1 MPKVLIIEDDQNLR
15 DIYREEF
22 ETEGFSVTVAVDGEE
37 GLQKISELRPDIILL
52 DILMPKMTGFD
63 VLTKIKKDEQL
74 KSIPVLV
81 LTNLYT
87 DTYDL
92 VKNWGAAF
100 VLMKVDHTPGQVV
113 TKVRE
118 ILESQPKS

>member
-15 DIYREEF
+15 DIYKEEF
-22 ETEGFSVTVAVDGEE
+22 ETEGFEVSIASDGEE
-37 GLQKISELRPDIILL
+37 GLQKIGDLHPDIILL

-63 VLTKIKKDEQL
+63 VLAKIKKDDEL
-74 KSIPVLV
+74 KAIPVLI

-92 VKNWGAAF
+92 VKNWGASY

-113 TKVRE
+113 SKVRE
-118 ILESQPKS
+118 ILDPQAKA

>member
-22 ETEGFSVTVAVDGEE
+22 ETEGFTVNVAHDGEE
-37 GLQKISELRPDIILL
+37 GLQKISEQHPDIILL

-63 VLTKIKKDEQL
+63 VLTKIKKDDEF
-74 KSIPVLV
+74 KNIPVLV

-92 VKNWGAAF
+92 VKNWGASF

-113 TKVRE
+113 GKVRE
-118 ILESQPKS
+118 ILKTQTKS

>member
-1 MPKVLIIEDDQNLR
+1 MSKVLIIEDDQNLR
-15 DIYREEF
+15 DIYKEEF
-22 ETEGFSVTVAVDGEE
+22 ETEGFEVSIASDGEE
-37 GLQKISELRPDIILL
+37 GFQKIGNLHPDIILL

-63 VLTKIKKDEQL
+63 VLAKIKKDEEL
-74 KSIPVLV
+74 KAIPVLV

-92 VKNWGAAF
+92 VKNWGASF

-113 TKVRE
+113 AKVRE
-118 ILESQPKS
+118 ILNTVPKS

>member
-22 ETEGFSVTVAVDGEE
+22 ETEGFTVNVAHDGEE

-63 VLTKIKKDEQL
+63 VLSKIKKDDEL
-74 KSIPVLV
+74 KNIPVLV

-92 VKNWGAAF
+92 VRNWGASF

-113 TKVRE
+113 DKVRE
-118 ILESQPKS
+118 ILGTPSRS